1 MDLDGTCLD
10 GRRAFL
16 KILREQ
22 VSMEEGFF

>member
-16 KILREQ
+16 KISIEQ
-22 VSMEEGFF
+22 VSMEEEFF